1 MFEPSVEEK
10 TMTVQIVN
18 LEFPAALF
26 KRARVQATDDAR
38 ELVTFLV
45 ESYAQDLEKSLRQQ
59 AYETY
64 YAARTP
70 QEEAEEQELLAD
82 FAPADFETLARDIP

>member
-1 MFEPSVEEK
+1 
-10 TMTVQIVN
+10 MTVQTFN

-26 KRARVQATDDAR
+26 QRARVQAAGDAR

-45 ESYAQDLEKSLRQQ
+45 VSYAQDLEKSLRQQ

-70 QEEAEEQELLAD
+70 QEEAEEQALLTD
-82 FAPADFETLARDIP
+82 FAPADFETLAMDIP